1 MMNAKNSGK
10 GRLQVS
16 MVWGFF
22 PQSLYFVKH
31 RFSPGINLPDSKS
44 LKRLMHNIWWKTE
57 CLGIMI
63 QMCTF

>member
-44 LKRLMHNIWWKTE
+44 LKRLMHNI
-57 CLGIMI
+57 
-63 QMCTF
+63 